1 MCVIENDFQYKKLT
15 YEVKKMNKRFFM
27 FILVLMLSA
36 FTLAACG
43 NNEENSSEKEESGE
57 ENQSNQDEEASSG
70 EGEINLYTGRH
81 YETDQ
86 ELYDAFTEKT
96 GIKVNVIKG
105 GDDELIAR
113 IKREG
118 DASPADL
125 LMTADAGRLHRAK
138 SQDLLQ
144 EVSSDVLNKNIPSK
158 LRDEDGQWF
167 GLTKRAR
174 VIAYAK
180 DRVNP
185 EEIQTYM
192 DLTKDQFQDKVLIR
206 SSSNI
211 YNQSLVA
218 SMIAIDGKEKAKR
231 WSQGIVDN
239 MARKP
244 KGGDRDQAKA
254 VASGEGDVAVMNT
267 YYLGK
272 LLKSEDEEE
281 VKVGEQLGVIFP
293 NQDTTGTHVNV
304 SGIGVTSSSKNKE
317 NAVKF
322 IEFLTTKKAQKQF
335 AEANYEYPVNPEV
348 QPSELLQSWGDFKEQ
363 DINLSVLGE
372 NNKDAVKV
380 MNKVGWK

>member
-1 MCVIENDFQYKKLT
+1 
-15 YEVKKMNKRFFM
+15 MNKRFFM
-27 FILVLMLSA
+27 LTLVLMLSLFA
-36 FTLAACG
+36 LAACG
-43 NNEENSSEKEESGE
+43 NDEENTSDNETSGE
-57 ENQSNQDEEASSG
+57 ENQSENNEEASSDN
-70 EGEINLYTGRH
+70 GEINLYTGRH

-86 ELYDAFTEKT
+86 ELYDTFTEET

-118 DASPADL
+118 EASPADL

-144 EVSSDVLNKNIPSK
+144 KADSEVINENIPSK
-158 LRDEDGQWF
+158 LRDEDGQWV

-185 EEIQTYM
+185 EDIQTYM

-218 SMIAIDGKEKAKR
+218 SMIALDGEEKAEK
-231 WSQGIVDN
+231 WAKGIVDN
-239 MARKP
+239 MAREP

-254 VASGEGDVAVMNT
+254 VAAGEGDVAVMNT

-281 VKVGEQLGVIFP
+281 VKVGESLGVIFP
-293 NQDTTGTHVNV
+293 NQDSTGAHVNI
-304 SGIGVTSSSKNKE
+304 SGIGLTASSKNKE

-322 IEFLTTKKAQKQF
+322 IEFLTKEKAQKQF
-335 AEANYEYPVNPEV
+335 AEANYEYPANPDV
-348 QPSELLQSWGDFKEQ
+348 APSELLQSWGDFKEQ
-363 DINLSVLGE
+363 DINLGKLGE
-372 NNKDAVKV
+372 NNKDAVKI

>member
-1 MCVIENDFQYKKLT
+1 
-15 YEVKKMNKRFFM
+15 MNKRFFM
-27 FILVLMLSA
+27 FVLVLMLSA

-43 NNEENSSEKEESGE
+43 NNEENTSEKEETGE
-57 ENQSNQDEEASSG
+57 ENQSNQGEEASSGEG

-144 EVSSDVLNKNIPSK
+144 EVNSDVLNENIPSK
-158 LRDEDGQWF
+158 LRDKDGKWF

-192 DLTKDQFQDKVLIR
+192 DLTKDQFQDRVLIR

-218 SMIAIDGKEKAKR
+218 SMIELDGEEKAEE
-231 WSQGIVDN
+231 WAEGIVDN
-239 MARKP
+239 MAREP
-244 KGGDRDQAKA
+244 KGGDTDQAKA

-272 LLKSEDEEE
+272 MLNSEDEEE

-293 NQDTTGTHVNV
+293 NQDSTGTHVNI
-304 SGIGVTSSSKNKE
+304 SGIGVSASSKNKE
-317 NAVKF
+317 NATKF
-322 IEFLTTKKAQKQF
+322 IEFLTTKTAQKQF

-363 DINLSVLGE
+363 DINLSILGE

-380 MNKVGWK
+380 MNKVSWK

>member
-1 MCVIENDFQYKKLT
+1 
-15 YEVKKMNKRFFM
+15 MNKRIFM
-27 FILVLMLSA
+27 LALVLMLSVFA
-36 FTLAACG
+36 LAACG
-43 NNEENSSEKEESGE
+43 NNEENTSENNTSGE
-57 ENQSNQDEEASSG
+57 ENQENKSEDNEEASSDK
-70 EGEINLYTGRH
+70 GEINLYTGRH

-86 ELYDAFTEKT
+86 ELYDTFTEKT

-118 DASPADL
+118 KASPADL

-144 EVSSDVLNKNIPSK
+144 EVSSDVLNTNIPSK

-185 EEIQTYM
+185 EDIKTYM

-218 SMIAIDGKEKAKR
+218 SMIAIDGKEKAEK
-231 WSQGIVDN
+231 WAKGIVDN
-239 MARKP
+239 MAREP

-254 VASGEGDVAVMNT
+254 VAAGEGDVAVMNT

-281 VKVGEQLGVIFP
+281 VKVGKQLGVIFP
-293 NQDTTGTHVNV
+293 NQDSTGTHVNV
-304 SGIGVTSSSKNKE
+304 SGIGVTASSKNKE

-322 IEFLTTKKAQKQF
+322 IEFLTTKEAQKQF